1 LIRDFFLLQIFFN
14 WYIKDTNVR
23 LQKRLKKCEDERKML
38 RGREMVGTVTKKT
51 ALKDLPKSLKQHV
64 WTMNNVMRHEI
75 VMSLKFRREVGPV
88 Q

>member
-1 LIRDFFLLQIFFN
+1 
-14 WYIKDTNVR
+14 
-23 LQKRLKKCEDERKML
+23 ML